1 MDRPFE
7 AELGALFPER
17 RPLYPDN
24 HNNFAVAGR
33 RVLITGAG
41 GSIGSALA
49 RRILRA
55 SPRRLILL
63 DHSEQAIYELRRE
76 LDTCDQTDVT
86 RFVLGDMRDGE
97 LVESLLAEEKPDFI
111 FHAAAFKHVPLL
123 EGNPFAAIE
132 NNGLATWRLARTAAK
147 FGASRLLL
155 ISTDKAANPRSML
168 GVSKR
173 LAELAIL
180 RWNSLC
186 SRMSA
191 LRLGNVAGSSG
202 SVLPIFREQILRGGP
217 VTVTHP
223 EVTRYFLTLDETC
236 AAIGAL
242 ACASDASGL
251 FVPEMGEPVS
261 IIQVA
266 QRMIHVSAA
275 VVKNDAEVRVEITGL
290 RPGDKLHEDLLS
302 HGETLGKKVTP
313 RIRAICGK
321 KIHAELLDAK
331 FLMLEEI
338 TKRRDLSALL
348 KLLREI
354 LPEYQPLARA
364 PIQSMKTRSIAAAG
378 AGDD

>member
-1 MDRPFE
+1 MDRLFA
-7 AELGALFPER
+7 AEFSALFPEH
-17 RPLYPDN
+17 RPLYPD
-24 HNNFAVAGR
+24 HFNNLAVAGR
-33 RVLITGAG
+33 RVLVTGAG

-55 SPRRLILL
+55 SPQRLVLL
-63 DHSEQAIYELRRE
+63 DHSEQAIHELRRE
-76 LDTCDQTDVT
+76 FGTGEQKDVA
-86 RFVLGDMRDGE
+86 RFVPGDMRDDE

-132 NNGLATWRLARTAAK
+132 NNGLATWRLARSAAK
-147 FGASRLLL
+147 SGASRLLL

-180 RWNSLC
+180 RWNLPHA
-186 SRMSA
+186 RMSA

-202 SVLPIFREQILRGGP
+202 SVLPIFREQILSGGP

-236 AAIGAL
+236 AAIGSL
-242 ACASDASGL
+242 ACASDTAGL
-251 FVPEMGEPVS
+251 FVMEMGEPVS
-261 IIQVA
+261 ILQLA
-266 QRMIHVSAA
+266 ERMIRILAA
-275 VVKNDAEVRVEITGL
+275 VRKNHGEVRVKFTGL

-302 HGETLGKKVTP
+302 HGETLGAEMTP
-313 RIRAICGK
+313 RIRAVCGER
-321 KIHAELLDAK
+321 IHAQWLDAK
-331 FLMLEEI
+331 FRMLEEI
-338 TKRRDLSALL
+338 TKRRDLAALL
-348 KLLREI
+348 EILREI
-354 LPEYQPLARA
+354 VPEYRPLASA
-364 PIQSMKTRSIAAAG
+364 ATQPMKTRSVAAAG

>member
-7 AELGALFPER
+7 AEFSALFPER
-17 RPLYPDN
+17 RPLYPEN
-24 HNNFAVAGR
+24 FNNFSVAGR
-33 RVLITGAG
+33 RILITGAG

-55 SPRRLILL
+55 SPQRLILL

-76 LDTCDQTDVT
+76 FGVRDQTDMTCLVP
-86 RFVLGDMRDGE
+86 GDIRDDR
-97 LVESLLAEEKPDFI
+97 LVESLLAKEKPDFI

-123 EGNPFAAIE
+123 EGDPFAAIE
-132 NNGLATWRLARTAAK
+132 NNGLATWQLARSAAK

-173 LAELAIL
+173 LAELAIQ
-180 RWNSLC
+180 RWNSLHA
-186 SRMSA
+186 RMSA

-236 AAIGAL
+236 VAIGAL
-242 ACASDASGL
+242 SCASEASGL
-251 FVPEMGEPVS
+251 FVLEMGEPVS
-261 IIQVA
+261 ILKIA
-266 QRMIHVSAA
+266 RRMIHISPATAKNHGEVS
-275 VVKNDAEVRVEITGL
+275 VEITGL
-290 RPGDKLHEDLLS
+290 RPGDKLHEDLVS
-302 HGETLGKKVTP
+302 HGETLGAEVTP
-313 RIRAICGK
+313 RIRAISGK

-331 FLMLEEI
+331 FRMLEEI
-338 TKRRDLSALL
+338 TKRQDRTALL
-348 KLLREI
+348 EILREI
-354 LPEYQPLARA
+354 VPEYQPLTRVSTQ
-364 PIQSMKTRSIAAAG
+364 PIARSIAAAG